1 MTNNDQDPY
10 IVPRKIYII
19 FFPNGKK
26 YVGQTTTSLEERW
39 DLHVKKR
46 KCPAAYDAIKS
57 FTREGLKMLMIQV
70 RQCYSKIEADEYE
83 KRYIKN
89 HKSLITENGYNLTK
103 GGDGGLLVGEAKERH
118 RQAVINREYT
128 KPEGP
133 TAATAND
140 IEDAIHWVRTMDS
153 GMAKRTIT
161 NIAGDLLD
169 VSRATVEDHMKRINM
184 TFEDARRICS
194 DEQIEDA
201 LHWVMSQ
208 KFASLMNKTL
218 VGDLVGNLFGSSR
231 VILRR
236 YLERHP
242 DFTLKGLNTSRSF
255 SHTEEA
261 KKSIGDSK
269 IGKKK
274 SKEEIERRTETKRAK
289 TIEEYASKGIDISDK
304 NLQKVL
310 GEYETAYK
318 TAKYLTK
325 DKPELFDSIRSI
337 LKSYIRTST

>member
-1 MTNNDQDPY
+1 MFYEKFTSY
-10 IVPRKIYII
+10 

-39 DLHVKKR
+39 KLHVKKR
-46 KCPAAYDAIKS
+46 KCPAVYDAIHS
-57 FTREGLKMLMIQV
+57 FLKRGLRIDMIQAK
-70 RQCYSKIEADEYE
+70 QCYSKIEADECE
-83 KRYIKN
+83 KRYIKS
-89 HKSLITENGYNLTK
+89 HKSLIIENGYNLTK

-118 RQAVINREYT
+118 RLACLAREYKT
-128 KPEGP
+128 PEGP
-133 TAATAND
+133 TAASADD
-140 IEDAIHWVRTMDS
+140 IEDAIHWVQTMDLD
-153 GMAKRTIT
+153 MAKRTIAM
-161 NIAGDLLD
+161 IAGDLLG
-169 VSRATVEDHMKRINM
+169 VSYMTVEDHMKRIDM

-208 KFASLMNKTL
+208 KFARMMNKTL
-218 VGDLVGNLFGSSR
+218 VGDLVGNLFGSDR
-231 VILRR
+231 ILLRR
-236 YLERHP
+236 YLERCSAI
-242 DFTLKGLNTSRSF
+242 TLEGLNTSRSF

-261 KKSIGDSK
+261 KKSIGASK
-269 IGKKK
+269 VGKKK
-274 SKEEIERRTETKRAK
+274 SKEEIERRIATKRAK

-337 LKSYIRTST
+337 LRTYIRTST